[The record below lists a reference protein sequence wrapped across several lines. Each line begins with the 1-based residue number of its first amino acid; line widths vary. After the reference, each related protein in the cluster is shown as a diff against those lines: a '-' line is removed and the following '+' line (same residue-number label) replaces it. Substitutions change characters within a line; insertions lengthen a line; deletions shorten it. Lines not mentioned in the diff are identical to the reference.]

1 MIYHDSIEPLSIY
14 FNFWNFDTQNMRF
27 FLPDLRFSFF
37 FSPNLHT
44 FQFLKIKLI
53 SEVQLIVVHL
63 IIFRQSE
70 EKTKFETI
78 DRNSTNLI

>member
-1 MIYHDSIEPLSIY
+1 MIYHDSIKPLSIY

-27 FLPDLRFSFF
+27 FYQIFVFLF

>member
-14 FNFWNFDTQNMRF
+14 FNFWNFDTQICAF
-27 FLPDLRFSFF
+27 FYQIFVFLFF

-63 IIFRQSE
+63 IIFRQFE

>member
-1 MIYHDSIEPLSIY
+1 MIYHDSIESLSIY

-27 FLPDLRFSFF
+27 FYQIFVFLF